1 MSTPEQISA
10 NQANAQL
17 STGPKTEAGK
27 AASSQNS
34 WKHGL
39 TVGVFRVLATESQF
53 HYDLLRQEL
62 LAEHNPTTTT
72 EAILV
77 ERMAQHH
84 WMRTRAVHYQTACLE
99 SADGLDTARFNLFM
113 RYETQQ
119 ERAFHK
125 CLADL
130 LKLRAEKQKAEI
142 GFASHTR
149 KQEMHAFD
157 LLFRQAEADH
167 QQVRIS
173 SVKCDIYCQERR
185 LEAAIERENRAE
197 QAQKA
202 A

>member
-1 MSTPEQISA
+1 MSTEAQISA

-27 AASSQNS
+27 SASSQNS

-39 TVGVFRVLATESQF
+39 AVGVFRVLATEDQF
-53 HYDLLRQEL
+53 MYD
-62 LAEHNPTTTT
+62 N
-72 EAILV
+72 
-77 ERMAQHH
+77 
-84 WMRTRAVHYQTACLE
+84 
-99 SADGLDTARFNLFM
+99 GLDTARLNLFL
-113 RYETQQ
+113 RYENQQ

-157 LLFRQAEADH
+157 LLFRQAEIDH
-167 QQVRIS
+167 EQVRMS

-185 LEAAIERENRAE
+185 LEAALERENRAE
-197 QAQKA
+197 QAQIDRENRAEQAFQAEKA